1 MYVECLLLSCAWNSA
16 NLSIANKKGKA
27 FSIKLGAGEVIKGMD
42 IGVAGMAV
50 GGERRIIIPSHLA
63 YGKQGPPGIPANAK
77 LTFDIK
83 LIAIK

>member
-1 MYVECLLLSCAWNSA
+1 VPDRTNF
-16 NLSIANKKGKA
+16 SIANKKGKP

-42 IGVAGMAV
+42 IGVAGMTS

-63 YGKQGPPGIPANAK
+63 YGKKSPGPDIPPNSR

-83 LIAIK
+83 LISIK